1 MSDALR
7 ILVVDQNL
15 ERAAII
21 EDGLREAGYRDV
33 IVVPE
38 MHNLLRRIMDCDP
51 DVIFIDLENPNR
63 DVLAQMFQVSRSVQR
78 PIAMF
83 VDNSDTAMIESAIE
97 AGVATYVVDGLKKER
112 IKSIL
117 DTTVSRF
124 KMFHGLREEL
134 HRTKQALADRKLIDQ
149 AKALLMN
156 AQALSESDA
165 YELLRKT
172 AMDENLRM
180 AQVARSIIN
189 AAKVPK

>member
-7 ILVVDQNL
+7 ILIVDQNL
-15 ERAAII
+15 KRAAII

-124 KMFHGLREEL
+124 KMFHCLREEL

-156 AQALSESDA
+156 ARALSESDA
-165 YELLRKT
+165 YELLRRT

-180 AQVARSIIN
+180 AEVARSVIN

>member
-7 ILVVDQNL
+7 ILIVDQNL

-38 MHNLLRRIMDCDP
+38 MHNLLRRIMECDP

-124 KMFHGLREEL
+124 KIFHGLREEL
-134 HRTKQALADRKLIDQ
+134 RRTRQALADRKLIDQ

-156 AQALSESDA
+156 AQTLSESDA

-172 AMDENLRM
+172 AMEENLRM